1 MFRSVSIP
9 FLFNHYGKMDPP
21 SIWFI
26 VIDDHVYQEDHHVE
40 SFKCIS
46 GEKSRFLDK
55 NVPGCVYI
63 QVMFLH
69 AH

>member
-1 MFRSVSIP
+1 
-9 FLFNHYGKMDPP
+9 MDPP